1 MEVPCPLNKDE
12 IFKIYE
18 QMGKCVCFID
28 LKNGQ
33 GTGFFCNIPFNREKQ
48 YLPVLVTC
56 NYIIDE
62 KMLEENNIISISFF
76 DKKEIRNIEC
86 KNRLIYTNREYDVT
100 LIEIKP
106 NIDKICN
113 FLEIEENI
121 FKEDKENIFIKKP
134 VYLLHYPQNKSSSVS
149 FGIIKNIQSNKIHY
163 NCWTFNGSGGG
174 PILSMET
181 FKVIGIHE
189 GSSKIYQYK
198 IGKFLDIP
206 INEFQQ
212 KV

>member
-1 MEVPCPLNKDE
+1 MEVPCPLNRNE
-12 IFKIYE
+12 IFNIYE
-18 QMGKCVCFID
+18 QMGKCVCLIE
-28 LKNGQ
+28 LKNFQ
-33 GTGFFCNIPFNREKQ
+33 GTGFFCNIPFNKEKQ
-48 YLPVLVTC
+48 YLPVLVTS
-56 NYIIDE
+56 NYIINE
-62 KMLEENNIISISFF
+62 KVLEENNIISISFF

-86 KNRLIYTNREYDVT
+86 KNRLIYTNHDVT

-121 FKEDKENIFIKKP
+121 FKEDKENIFIKKS

-149 FGIIKNIQSNKIHY
+149 FGIIKNIQYNKIHY
-163 NCWTFNGSGGG
+163 NCWTLNGSGGG

-181 FKVIGIHE
+181 FKVIGIHK
-189 GSSKIYQYK
+189 GISIRSQYK
-198 IGKFLDIP
+198 IGIFLDNP
-206 INEFQQ
+206 LNEFQK